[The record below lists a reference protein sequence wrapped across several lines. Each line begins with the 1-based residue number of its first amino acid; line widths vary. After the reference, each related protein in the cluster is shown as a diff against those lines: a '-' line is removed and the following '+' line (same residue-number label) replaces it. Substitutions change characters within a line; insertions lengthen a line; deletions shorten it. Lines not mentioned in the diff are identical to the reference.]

1 MSNISKFINVL
12 NTFLEVE
19 SFSPLVY
26 KFPTAL
32 EPCDSCSL
40 DKAVLSYIEDG
51 YLLRN
56 LFSSKAYS
64 VAYMVS
70 PWKNKSILIASCFGY
85 VLDTTI
91 KIDPSRTC
99 SGHAFAIDP
108 SRTCSGHAFAIVV
121 EFITSRACKCLFPPY
136 THFTVDANIHNELF
150 TIRCSY
156 KGVKNFITLRNGNDH
171 LSIELA

>member
-1 MSNISKFINVL
+1 MSNISKLINVL

-32 EPCDSCSL
+32 NPCESCSL
-40 DKAVLSYIEDG
+40 DKAVLSYIDDG

-99 SGHAFAIDP
+99 SGHAFAI
-108 SRTCSGHAFAIVV
+108 VV
-121 EFITSRACKCLFPPY
+121 EFITSRAFKCLFPPY
-136 THFTVDANIHNELF
+136 THFTVDANVPNELF

>member
-32 EPCDSCSL
+32 NPCESCSL
-40 DKAVLSYIEDG
+40 DKAVLSYIDDG

-56 LFSSKAYS
+56 LFSSKAFS
-64 VAYMVS
+64 VAFMVS
-70 PWKNKSILIASCFGY
+70 PWKNRSILIASCFGY

-91 KIDPSRTC
+91 KIDPMRTC
-99 SGHAFAIDP
+99 SE
-108 SRTCSGHAFAIVV
+108 HAFAIVV
-121 EFITSRACKCLFPPY
+121 EFLTSRACKCLFQPY
-136 THFTVDANIHNELF
+136 THFTVDANIPNELF
-150 TIRCSY
+150 SLRCSY
-156 KGVKNFITLRNGNDH
+156 KGVKNFITLRNGDDH
-171 LSIELA
+171 LSIEIA

>member
-32 EPCDSCSL
+32 NPCESCSL
-40 DKAVLSYIEDG
+40 DKAVLSYIDDG

-56 LFSSKAYS
+56 LFSSKAFS

-70 PWKNKSILIASCFGY
+70 PWKNRSILIASCFGY

-91 KIDPSRTC
+91 RIDPMRTC
-99 SGHAFAIDP
+99 SE
-108 SRTCSGHAFAIVV
+108 HAFAIVV
-121 EFITSRACKCLFPPY
+121 EFLTSRACKCLFPPY
-136 THFTVDANIHNELF
+136 THFTVDANIPNELF

-156 KGVKNFITLRNGNDH
+156 KGVKNFITLRNGDDH
-171 LSIELA
+171 LSIEIA

>member
-32 EPCDSCSL
+32 NPCESCSL
-40 DKAVLSYIEDG
+40 DKAVLSYIDDG

-56 LFSSKAYS
+56 LFSSKAFS
-64 VAYMVS
+64 VAFMVS
-70 PWKNKSILIASCFGY
+70 PWKNRSILIASCFGY

-91 KIDPSRTC
+91 KIDPMRTC
-99 SGHAFAIDP
+99 SE
-108 SRTCSGHAFAIVV
+108 HAFAIVV
-121 EFITSRACKCLFPPY
+121 EFLTSRACKCLFPPY
-136 THFTVDANIHNELF
+136 THFTVDANIPNELF
-150 TIRCSY
+150 TLRCSY

-171 LSIELA
+171 LSIEVA

>member
-26 KFPTAL
+26 RFPTAL
-32 EPCDSCSL
+32 SPCDSCCL
-40 DKAVLSYIEDG
+40 DKAVLSYIDDG

-56 LFSSKAYS
+56 LFSSKNFS

-99 SGHAFAIDP
+99 SGHAF
-108 SRTCSGHAFAIVV
+108 TIVV
-121 EFITSRACKCLFPPY
+121 EFLTSRAFKCLFAPY
-136 THFTVDANIHNELF
+136 THFTVDAYIPDEFF
-150 TIRCSY
+150 TLSCSY
-156 KGVKNFITLRNGNDH
+156 KGVKNFITLRNGDNH

>member
-1 MSNISKFINVL
+1 MSNISKFVHVL
-12 NTFLEVE
+12 NTYLEVK
-19 SFSPLVY
+19 SLSPLVY

-32 EPCDSCSL
+32 SPCESCCL
-40 DKAVLSYIEDG
+40 DKAVLSYINDG

-56 LFSSKAYS
+56 LFSSKVFS

-99 SGHAFAIDP
+99 SGHAF
-108 SRTCSGHAFAIVV
+108 SIVV
-121 EFITSRACKCLFPPY
+121 EFLTSRAFKCMFAPY
-136 THFTVDANIHNELF
+136 THFTVDANIPNELF

-156 KGVKNFITLRNGNDH
+156 KGVSNFVTLRKVNNH

>member
-40 DKAVLSYIEDG
+40 DKAVLSYIDDG

-99 SGHAFAIDP
+99 SGHAFAI
-108 SRTCSGHAFAIVV
+108 VV
-121 EFITSRACKCLFPPY
+121 EFLTSRACKCLFAPY
-136 THFTVDANIHNELF
+136 THFTVDANIPNELF
-150 TIRCSY
+150 TLRCSY
-156 KGVKNFITLRNGNDH
+156 KGVKNFITLHNGDDH
-171 LSIELA
+171 LSIEIA

>member
-1 MSNISKFINVL
+1 MSNISKLINVL

-40 DKAVLSYIEDG
+40 DKAVLSYIDDG

-56 LFSSKAYS
+56 LFTSKSYS

-99 SGHAFAIDP
+99 SGHAFAI
-108 SRTCSGHAFAIVV
+108 VV

-136 THFTVDANIHNELF
+136 THFTVDANIPNELF
-150 TIRCSY
+150 TLRCSY
-156 KGVKNFITLRNGNDH
+156 KGVKNFITLRNGDDH
-171 LSIELA
+171 LSIEIA

>member
-32 EPCDSCSL
+32 NPCESCSL
-40 DKAVLSYIEDG
+40 DKAVLSYIDDG

-56 LFSSKAYS
+56 LFSSKAFS
-64 VAYMVS
+64 VANMVS
-70 PWKNKSILIASCFGY
+70 PWKNRSILIASCFGY

-91 KIDPSRTC
+91 KIDPMRTC
-99 SGHAFAIDP
+99 SE
-108 SRTCSGHAFAIVV
+108 HAFAIVV
-121 EFITSRACKCLFPPY
+121 EFLTSRACKCLFAPY
-136 THFTVDANIHNELF
+136 THFTVDANIPNELF
-150 TIRCSY
+150 TLRCSY
-156 KGVKNFITLRNGNDH
+156 KGVKNFITLRNGDDH
-171 LSIELA
+171 LSIEIA

>member
-40 DKAVLSYIEDG
+40 DKAVLSYIDDG

-56 LFSSKAYS
+56 LFSSKAFS
-64 VAYMVS
+64 VAFMVS
-70 PWKNKSILIASCFGY
+70 PWKNRSILIASCFGY

-91 KIDPSRTC
+91 KIDHMRTC
-99 SGHAFAIDP
+99 SE
-108 SRTCSGHAFAIVV
+108 HAFAIVV
-121 EFITSRACKCLFPPY
+121 EFLTSRACKCLFAPY
-136 THFTVDANIHNELF
+136 THFTVDANIPNELF
-150 TIRCSY
+150 TLRCSY
-156 KGVKNFITLRNGNDH
+156 KGVKNFITLRNGADH

>member
-32 EPCDSCSL
+32 NPCESCSL
-40 DKAVLSYIEDG
+40 DKAVLSYIDDG

-56 LFSSKAYS
+56 LFSSKAFS

-70 PWKNKSILIASCFGY
+70 PLKNRSILIASCFGY

-91 KIDPSRTC
+91 RIDPLRTC
-99 SGHAFAIDP
+99 SE
-108 SRTCSGHAFAIVV
+108 HAFAIVV
-121 EFITSRACKCLFPPY
+121 EFLTSRACKCLFPPY
-136 THFTVDANIHNELF
+136 THFTVDANIPNELF
-150 TIRCSY
+150 TLRCSY
-156 KGVKNFITLRNGNDH
+156 KGVKNFITLRNGDDH
-171 LSIELA
+171 LSIEIA

>member
-32 EPCDSCSL
+32 NPCESCSL
-40 DKAVLSYIEDG
+40 DKAVLSYIDDG

-99 SGHAFAIDP
+99 SGHAFP
-108 SRTCSGHAFAIVV
+108 IVV

-136 THFTVDANIHNELF
+136 THFTVDANIPNELF
-150 TIRCSY
+150 TLRCSY
-156 KGVKNFITLRNGNDH
+156 KSVKNFITLRNGDDH
-171 LSIELA
+171 LFIELA

>member
-32 EPCDSCSL
+32 NPCESCSL
-40 DKAVLSYIEDG
+40 DKAVLSYIDDG

-56 LFSSKAYS
+56 LFTSKSYS

-99 SGHAFAIDP
+99 SGHAFAI
-108 SRTCSGHAFAIVV
+108 VV
-121 EFITSRACKCLFPPY
+121 EFITSRAFKCLFPPY
-136 THFTVDANIHNELF
+136 THFTVDANIPNELF

-171 LSIELA
+171 LYIELA

>member
-32 EPCDSCSL
+32 NPCESCCL
-40 DKAVLSYIEDG
+40 DKAVLSYIDDG
-51 YLLRN
+51 YLLRD
-56 LFSSKAYS
+56 LFSSKAFS

-70 PWKNKSILIASCFGY
+70 PWKNRSILIASCFGY

-91 KIDPSRTC
+91 RIDPMRTC
-99 SGHAFAIDP
+99 SE
-108 SRTCSGHAFAIVV
+108 HAFAIVV
-121 EFITSRACKCLFPPY
+121 EFLTSRACKCLFPPY
-136 THFTVDANIHNELF
+136 THFTVDANIPNELF
-150 TIRCSY
+150 TLRCSY
-156 KGVKNFITLRNGNDH
+156 KGIKNFVTLRSGNDH

>member
-26 KFPTAL
+26 RFPTAL
-32 EPCDSCSL
+32 EPCESCSL
-40 DKAVLSYIEDG
+40 DKAVLSYIDDG

-56 LFSSKAYS
+56 LFSSKTYS

-91 KIDPSRTC
+91 KIV
-99 SGHAFAIDP
+99 P

-121 EFITSRACKCLFPPY
+121 EFLTSRACKCLFAPY
-136 THFTVDANIHNELF
+136 THFTVDTNIPNELF
-150 TIRCSY
+150 TLRCSY
-156 KGVKNFITLRNGNDH
+156 KGVKNFITLRNGDDH
-171 LSIELA
+171 LSIEVA

>member
-1 MSNISKFINVL
+1 MSNISKLINVL
-12 NTFLEVE
+12 NTFLEIE

-32 EPCDSCSL
+32 NPCESCSL
-40 DKAVLSYIEDG
+40 DKAVLSYIDDG
-51 YLLRN
+51 FLLRN

-99 SGHAFAIDP
+99 SGHAFAI
-108 SRTCSGHAFAIVV
+108 VV
-121 EFITSRACKCLFPPY
+121 EFITSRAFKCLFQPY
-136 THFTVDANIHNELF
+136 THFTVDANIPNELF
-150 TIRCSY
+150 ALRCSY

>member
-32 EPCDSCSL
+32 NPCESCSL
-40 DKAVLSYIEDG
+40 DKAVLSYIDDG

-99 SGHAFAIDP
+99 SGHAFAI
-108 SRTCSGHAFAIVV
+108 VV
-121 EFITSRACKCLFPPY
+121 EFITSRAFKCLFPPY
-136 THFTVDANIHNELF
+136 THFTVDANIPNELF
-150 TIRCSY
+150 TLRCSY
-156 KGVKNFITLRNGNDH
+156 KGIKNFITLRNGDDN
-171 LSIELA
+171 LYIELA

>member
-1 MSNISKFINVL
+1 MSNISKFIHVL

-26 KFPTAL
+26 RFPTAL
-32 EPCDSCSL
+32 SACESCCL
-40 DKAVLSYIEDG
+40 DKAILSYIDDG

-99 SGHAFAIDP
+99 SGHAFAI
-108 SRTCSGHAFAIVV
+108 VK
-121 EFITSRACKCLFPPY
+121 EFLASRACKYLFPPY
-136 THFTVDANIHNELF
+136 THFTVDACIPNEIFIL
-150 TIRCSY
+150 RCTY
-156 KGVKNFITLRNGNDH
+156 KGIKYFVTLRNGDDH
-171 LSIELA
+171 LTIEIA

>member
-32 EPCDSCSL
+32 SACESCCL
-40 DKAVLSYIEDG
+40 DKAVLSYIDDG

-56 LFSSKAYS
+56 LFTSKAFS

-70 PWKNKSILIASCFGY
+70 PWKNRSILIASCFGY

-91 KIDPSRTC
+91 RIDPMRTC
-99 SGHAFAIDP
+99 SE
-108 SRTCSGHAFAIVV
+108 HAFAIVV
-121 EFITSRACKCLFPPY
+121 EFLTSRAFKHLFAPY
-136 THFTVDANIHNELF
+136 THFTVDANIPNELF
-150 TIRCSY
+150 IIRCSY
-156 KGVKNFITLRNGNDH
+156 KGIKNFITLRNGNDH

>member
-19 SFSPLVY
+19 SFSPLIY

-32 EPCDSCSL
+32 NPCESCSL
-40 DKAVLSYIEDG
+40 DKAVLSYIDDG

-70 PWKNKSILIASCFGY
+70 PWKDKSILIASCFGY

-99 SGHAFAIDP
+99 SGHAFAI
-108 SRTCSGHAFAIVV
+108 VV
-121 EFITSRACKCLFPPY
+121 EFLTSRAFKCLFAPY
-136 THFTVDANIHNELF
+136 THFTVDANIPNELF
-150 TIRCSY
+150 TLRYSY
-156 KGVKNFITLRNGNDH
+156 KGVKNFITLRNGDDH

>member
-26 KFPTAL
+26 SFPTEL
-32 EPCDSCSL
+32 SPCESCCL
-40 DKAVLSYIEDG
+40 DKAVLSYIDDG

-56 LFSSKAYS
+56 LFSSKAFS

-70 PWKNKSILIASCFGY
+70 PWKNRSILIASCFGY

-91 KIDPSRTC
+91 KIDPLRTC
-99 SGHAFAIDP
+99 SE
-108 SRTCSGHAFAIVV
+108 HAFAIVV
-121 EFITSRACKCLFPPY
+121 EFLASRSCKCLFPPY
-136 THFTVDANIHNELF
+136 THFTVDANIPNELF
-150 TIRCSY
+150 TLRCTY
-156 KGVKNFITLRNGNDH
+156 KGIKYFVTLRNCDDH
-171 LSIELA
+171 LSIEIA

>member
-32 EPCDSCSL
+32 NPCESCSL
-40 DKAVLSYIEDG
+40 DKAVLSYIDDG
-51 YLLRN
+51 YLLRY
-56 LFSSKAYS
+56 LFSSKTYS
-64 VAYMVS
+64 VAYIVS

-99 SGHAFAIDP
+99 SGHAFAI
-108 SRTCSGHAFAIVV
+108 VV
-121 EFITSRACKCLFPPY
+121 EFLTSRACKCLFPPY
-136 THFTVDANIHNELF
+136 THFTVDANVPNELF
-150 TIRCSY
+150 TLRCSY

>member
-1 MSNISKFINVL
+1 MSNISKLINVL

-32 EPCDSCSL
+32 NPCESCSL
-40 DKAVLSYIEDG
+40 DKAVLSYIDDG

-99 SGHAFAIDP
+99 SGHAFAI
-108 SRTCSGHAFAIVV
+108 VV
-121 EFITSRACKCLFPPY
+121 EFITSRAFKCLFPPY
-136 THFTVDANIHNELF
+136 THFTVDANIPNELF

-171 LSIELA
+171 LYIELA

>member
-32 EPCDSCSL
+32 NPCESCSL
-40 DKAVLSYIEDG
+40 DKAVLSYIDDG

-99 SGHAFAIDP
+99 SGHAFAI
-108 SRTCSGHAFAIVV
+108 VV
-121 EFITSRACKCLFPPY
+121 EFITSRAFKCMFAPY
-136 THFTVDANIHNELF
+136 THFTVDANIPNELF
-150 TIRCSY
+150 TIRCAY
-156 KGVKNFITLRNGNDH
+156 KGVNNFVTLRKVNDH
-171 LSIELA
+171 LSIEVA

>member
-1 MSNISKFINVL
+1 MSNISKLINVL
-12 NTFLEVE
+12 NTFLDVDT
-19 SFSPLVY
+19 FSPLVY
-26 KFPTAL
+26 RFPTAL
-32 EPCDSCSL
+32 NPCESCSL
-40 DKAVLSYIEDG
+40 DKAVLSYIDDG
-51 YLLRN
+51 FLLRN

-99 SGHAFAIDP
+99 SGHAFAI
-108 SRTCSGHAFAIVV
+108 VV
-121 EFITSRACKCLFPPY
+121 EFITSRAFKCLFQPY
-136 THFTVDANIHNELF
+136 THFTVDANIPNELF
-150 TIRCSY
+150 ALRCSY

>member
-32 EPCDSCSL
+32 NTCESCSL
-40 DKAVLSYIEDG
+40 DKAILSYIEDG

-99 SGHAFAIDP
+99 SGHAFAI
-108 SRTCSGHAFAIVV
+108 VV
-121 EFITSRACKCLFPPY
+121 EFLTSRAFKCLFAPY
-136 THFTVDANIHNELF
+136 THFTVDTNIPNELF
-150 TIRCSY
+150 TLRCSY
-156 KGVKNFITLRNGNDH
+156 KGVKNFITLRNGADH

>member
-32 EPCDSCSL
+32 NPCESCSL
-40 DKAVLSYIEDG
+40 DKAVLSYIDDG

-56 LFSSKAYS
+56 LFSSKTYS
-64 VAYMVS
+64 VAYIVS

-85 VLDTTI
+85 VLDSTI
-91 KIDPSRTC
+91 K
-99 SGHAFAIDP
+99 IDP

-121 EFITSRACKCLFPPY
+121 EFLTSRACKCLFAPY
-136 THFTVDANIHNELF
+136 THFTVDANIPNELF
-150 TIRCSY
+150 TLRCSY
-156 KGVKNFITLRNGNDH
+156 KGVKNFITLRNGDDH

>member
-12 NTFLEVE
+12 NTYLEVE

-32 EPCDSCSL
+32 SPCESCCL
-40 DKAVLSYIEDG
+40 DKAVLSYIENR

-56 LFSSKAYS
+56 LFSSKAFS

-70 PWKNKSILIASCFGY
+70 PWRNKSILIASCFGY
-85 VLDTTI
+85 VLDKTI

-99 SGHAFAIDP
+99 SGHAF
-108 SRTCSGHAFAIVV
+108 SIVV
-121 EFITSRACKCLFPPY
+121 EFLTSRAFKCLFKPY
-136 THFTVDANIHNELF
+136 THFTVDANIPNELF

-156 KGVKNFITLRNGNDH
+156 QGISNFVTLRNGSNH
-171 LSIELA
+171 LSIEIA

>member
-1 MSNISKFINVL
+1 MSNISKLINVL

-32 EPCDSCSL
+32 NPCESCSL
-40 DKAVLSYIEDG
+40 DKAVLSYIDDG

-56 LFSSKAYS
+56 LFTSKSYS

-99 SGHAFAIDP
+99 SGHAFAI
-108 SRTCSGHAFAIVV
+108 VV
-121 EFITSRACKCLFPPY
+121 EFITSRAFKCLFPPY
-136 THFTVDANIHNELF
+136 THFTVDANIPNELF

-171 LSIELA
+171 LYIELA

>member
-32 EPCDSCSL
+32 EPCNSCSL
-40 DKAVLSYIEDG
+40 DKAVLSYIDDA

-99 SGHAFAIDP
+99 SGHAFAI
-108 SRTCSGHAFAIVV
+108 VV
-121 EFITSRACKCLFPPY
+121 EFLTSRAFKHLFAPY
-136 THFTVDANIHNELF
+136 THFTVDANIPNELF
-150 TIRCSY
+150 TLRCSY
-156 KGVKNFITLRNGNDH
+156 KGIKNFITLRNGDDH

>member
-19 SFSPLVY
+19 SFYPLVY

-32 EPCDSCSL
+32 STCESCCL
-40 DKAVLSYIEDG
+40 DKAVLSYIDDG

-56 LFSSKAYS
+56 LFSSKAFS
-64 VAYMVS
+64 VAFMVS
-70 PWKNKSILIASCFGY
+70 PWKNRSILIASCFGY

-99 SGHAFAIDP
+99 SGHAFAI
-108 SRTCSGHAFAIVV
+108 VV
-121 EFITSRACKCLFPPY
+121 EFLSSRAFKCLFPPY
-136 THFTVDANIHNELF
+136 THFTVDANIPNELF
-150 TIRCSY
+150 TLRCSY
-156 KGVKNFITLRNGNDH
+156 KGVKNFITLRNSGDH